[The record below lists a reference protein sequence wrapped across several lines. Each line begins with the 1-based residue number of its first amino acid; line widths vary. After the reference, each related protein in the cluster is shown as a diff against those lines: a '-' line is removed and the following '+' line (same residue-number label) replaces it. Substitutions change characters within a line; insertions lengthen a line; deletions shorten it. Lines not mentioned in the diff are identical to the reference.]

1 MILQI
6 FDNEYVTCELDDSLP
21 VLKHRWKKP
30 LPGNIFRETLVAIQQ
45 RYIDLSKSY
54 ANLAWLADTQLLGE
68 VDEETEKWF
77 SEVWEDL
84 LFNKAGVKIHAVILG
99 EDIFADYPME
109 KFKLQAAEKYKT
121 HQVQLEVFSDE
132 QEAYDWIRTR

>member
-6 FDNEYVTCELDDSLP
+6 FDNEYVACELDDSLP

-30 LPGNIFRETLVAIQQ
+30 LPGTIFRETLVAIQQ
-45 RYIDLSKSY
+45 RYVELSKSY